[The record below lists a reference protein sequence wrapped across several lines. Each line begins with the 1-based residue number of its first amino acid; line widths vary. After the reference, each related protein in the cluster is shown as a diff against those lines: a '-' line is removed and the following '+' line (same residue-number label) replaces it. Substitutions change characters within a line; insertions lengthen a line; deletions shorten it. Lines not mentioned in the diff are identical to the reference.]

1 MKEMESADLRPEQDD
16 PIVGSPTRL
25 HFKQGPLFFSL
36 SLFNGSDL

>member
-1 MKEMESADLRPEQDD
+1 MKQMESADLRPEQDD

-25 HFKQGPLFFSL
+25 HFKQGPLFFL

>member
-1 MKEMESADLRPEQDD
+1 MKEMESADLLAEQDD

-25 HFKQGPLFFSL
+25 HFKHGPSFI